1 MILNQHHAG
10 CLFVDRRSKRTSLAK
25 LSYSIQIGPMNR
37 CVSVFLTGIRL
48 AIMLVGM
55 VQLAAVPAALPA
67 DLTRTTLHSVSQSQT
82 TLLSGNRSL
91 QFANLSAPS
100 TASNAIP
107 KLYGPQPDLGLPG
120 SETRSA
126 PPSAVPRV
134 LAWRRPEPL
143 QLSRFFRVPQA
154 RAPPTISLT

>member
-1 MILNQHHAG
+1 MILNQPHAG
-10 CLFVDRRSKRTSLAK
+10 CLFVDRGSKRTSLAE
-25 LSYSIQIGPMNR
+25 LSYSIQIGPMNC
-37 CVSVFLTGIRL
+37 CVSAFLTGIRL

-67 DLTRTTLHSVSQSQT
+67 DLTRATLHSVSQSQT

-91 QFANLSAPS
+91 QSANLSAPS

-107 KLYGPQPDLGLPG
+107 KLYGPQPDLELPG
-120 SETRSA
+120 TETWTA
-126 PPSAVPRV
+126 PPSAVPQV
-134 LAWRRPEPL
+134 LAWPRLEPL
-143 QLSRFFRVPQA
+143 QLPWLFRVPQA